1 MPTSPPTPP
10 RKARNSQPRYYC
22 VTGLNP
28 EDTGPTLVKAKT
40 QADVLDHLL
49 KITLAT
55 PEDLIQAGIGGWTV
69 IDLVNP
75 TAPIKFGSETKGTEK
90 AP

>member
-1 MPTSPPTPP
+1 MPTTPAAAT
-10 RKARNSQPRYYC
+10 RKARNSAPRYYC
-22 VTGLNP
+22 VTGINP

-55 PEDLIQAGIGGWTV
+55 PEDLIQAGIGGWPV
-69 IDLVNP
+69 IDLINP
-75 TAPIKFGSETKGTEK
+75 PAPIKFGTAKDSEK
-90 AP
+90 AE